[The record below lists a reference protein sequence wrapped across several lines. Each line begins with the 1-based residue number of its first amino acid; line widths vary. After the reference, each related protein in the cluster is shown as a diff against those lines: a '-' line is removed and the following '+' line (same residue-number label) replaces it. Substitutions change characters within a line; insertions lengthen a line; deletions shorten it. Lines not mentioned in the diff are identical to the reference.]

1 MALKKTVSTNFG
13 INAEYEDVYKLE
25 CRNCNGTKTLTVD
38 MHGWQTKAQCRAG
51 NSHIWS
57 GQYPLILTD
66 DENTELYELMYKLIK
81 AHVSEFSDATSVYDV
96 TAVALDQT
104 ALSLTVGAT
113 GTLTATCTPDTA
125 EDLTVTWS
133 SSDKAVAT
141 VADGVVTAVAAGTA
155 VITATSNDE
164 ATISSSCTVT
174 VA

>member
-25 CRNCNGTKTLTVD
+25 CRNCNGTKTLTLNL
-38 MHGWQTKAQCRAG
+38 HGWQTKALCRAG
-51 NSHIWS
+51 NSHIW
-57 GQYPLILTD
+57 GKEYPLILTPS
-66 DENTELYELMYKLIK
+66 ENSELYELVYKLIK
-81 AHVSEFSDATSVYDV
+81 AHVPEFEDATSVYDV

-104 ALSLTVGAT
+104 ALSLAVGAT

-133 SSDKAVAT
+133 SSNESVAT
-141 VADGVVTAVAAGTA
+141 VADGVVTAVTAGTA
-155 VITATSNDE
+155 VITAVSNGE
-164 ATISSSCTVT
+164 PAISASCTVT